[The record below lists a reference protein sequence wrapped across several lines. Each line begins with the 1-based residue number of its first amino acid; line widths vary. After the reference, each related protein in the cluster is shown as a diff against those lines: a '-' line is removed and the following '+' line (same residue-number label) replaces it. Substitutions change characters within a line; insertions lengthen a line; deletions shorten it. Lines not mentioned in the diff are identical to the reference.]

1 MQVEY
6 HDRNVQAAKIPRS
19 FKHRM
24 NLKFALTTALVAG
37 LLPVALVAQAPTAAP
52 PAAPAA
58 APATAA
64 AVPAAP
70 APVEP
75 TAYPAKIALVSFEQA
90 VFATNEGQR
99 SVDDLRKKYQPK
111 KDQMDALAA
120 EVDSLKK
127 KLQAAPATMSDTDR
141 QALVKSIDA
150 KDKQYQRDAE
160 EAQNSYNSDVQEA
173 LGKVAQKVNAVM
185 VNYVEKNGYTLL
197 LNVGGQQ
204 SQVMW
209 TAATPNAD
217 ITEAVVAAYNTSSG
231 VAAPTPGAPA
241 PSTAP
246 AHKPAGATTHT
257 TTPAPKPQ
265 SK

>member
-1 MQVEY
+1 
-6 HDRNVQAAKIPRS
+6 
-19 FKHRM
+19 M

-37 LLPVALVAQAPTAAP
+37 LLPVALVAQAPTAAQ

-58 APATAA
+58 PPAVA
-64 AVPAAP
+64 AVAPAAP

-99 SVDDLRKKYQPK
+99 SVDELRKKYQPK

-217 ITEAVVAAYNTSSG
+217 ITEAIVAAYNTSSG
-231 VAAPTPGAPA
+231 VAAPTPTAPA

>member
-1 MQVEY
+1 
-6 HDRNVQAAKIPRS
+6 
-19 FKHRM
+19 M

-37 LLPVALVAQAPTAAP
+37 LLPVALLAQAPTAP

-58 APATAA
+58 AAA
-64 AVPAAP
+64 APAAP
-70 APVEP
+70 APIEP

-99 SVDDLRKKYQPK
+99 SVDELRKKYQPK

-127 KLQAAPATMSDTDR
+127 KLQAAPATMTDTDR

-217 ITEAVVAAYNTSSG
+217 ITEAVVAAYNASSG
-231 VAAPTPGAPA
+231 VAAPTPAAPA
-241 PSTAP
+241 PAAAP

-257 TTPAPKPQ
+257 TPAPKPP
-265 SK
+265 SN